1 MSKVLISVFLIK
13 SMKTPLVIMVFTN
26 LDTPKTFTKWNCIPG
41 GKVTGY
47 LGIPHLKPLFP
58 TVKKHDLAS
67 AGHMPH
73 DALGFSSR
81 KASDF
86 SLVGKCDDLLPLD
99 QIFHKHSDQ
108 LSKTHV

>member
-13 SMKTPLVIMVFTN
+13 SLKTPLVIMVFTN
-26 LDTPKTFTKWNCIPG
+26 LDSPKTFNKWNSIPG

-47 LGIPHLKPLFP
+47 PGTLHPKPLFS

-73 DALGFSSR
+73 DSLGFSSR

-86 SLVGKCDDLLPLD
+86 SLVGKCDHLLPLD
-99 QIFHKHSDQ
+99 QIFHKHLDQ

>member
-1 MSKVLISVFLIK
+1 MSKVLISVSLIK
-13 SMKTPLVIMVFTN
+13 SWETPLVVMVFMN
-26 LDTPKTFTKWNCIPG
+26 LDSPKTFSKWKSIPG

-47 LGIPHLKPLFP
+47 PEMLHPKPLFP

-86 SLVGKCDDLLPLD
+86 SLIGKKDDLLSLD
-99 QIFHKHSDQ
+99 
-108 LSKTHV
+108 